1 MGRPV
6 RQFETNG
13 WLAVATLGLGCCL
26 AATESERYTAL
37 WNFGTRGFDE
47 LALIAVLLVAAV
59 ALLCA
64 AARRGRQACD
74 DVRVVVGVGAV
85 ALVGSALRLGGA
97 TVPLSPMAILAGSLA
112 TQFSSILLVLYAQFF
127 LQVGVKKATIA
138 LACAFMVSGMLQ
150 VAGAGVPAGFARAAT
165 VCFPLLATAALVLA
179 PRLRGGIEA
188 AQDLEDV
195 EIEAEGDAMHLRDG
209 RYAVWCASLFL
220 LNVLLIV
227 LHDQAMALQDGSS
240 LSRLVQA
247 CSGLGSAVAGV
258 LFLVIM
264 RSLHGSQLLSLLRIL
279 ILPVV
284 MLALYASMLAGGL
297 GTAFYLMLLGA
308 CYATLLLFIW
318 LLPRRFKDR
327 GTWFP
332 ALGVAYVSYRLG
344 WAFGIWRVQL
354 SADGDATA
362 VTVTCFVALVASAC
376 SRWCGCSRFQRTRS
390 RRRTARP
397 TGCPTL
403 LPGAARAPSSA
414 AAYHRGS
421 PRCCPSWLRA
431 VTRGISPGSSSSP
444 TARPAR
450 ISCTSTKSWGSIPS
464 RSLSTWWRGWRGSS
478 VFLVFTR
485 VLTDVRPSLAQ
496 FGDAPDQRVSRPAR
510 FGDTPPP
517 QTPIA

>member
-344 WAFGIWRVQL
+344 WAFGIWRFRPTAAPLRSRSSAL
-354 SADGDATA
+354 SR
-362 VTVTCFVALVASAC
+362 LWPSAC
-376 SRWCGCSRFQRTRS
+376 SRWCGCSRSRRTRPQ
-390 RRRTARP
+390 RRAARP
-397 TGCPTL
+397 TVRPTL
-403 LPGAARAPSSA
+403 LPGVVRASSSA
-414 AAYHRGS
+414 TAYRRGS
-421 PRCCPSWLRA
+421 PRCCRSWPRVA
-431 VTRGISPGSSSSP
+431 TRGISPGNSSSP
-444 TARPAR
+444 TVRPAR
-450 ISCTSTKSWGSIPS
+450 ISCTSTRSWGSIPS
-464 RSLSTWWRGWRGSS
+464 RSLSTR
-478 VFLVFTR
+478 
-485 VLTDVRPSLAQ
+485 
-496 FGDAPDQRVSRPAR
+496 
-510 FGDTPPP
+510 
-517 QTPIA
+517 

>member
-362 VTVTCFVALVASAC
+362 VTVTCFVALVALSVFEVVRLFAFPADAVAEEDGAADGVPDAFA
-376 SRWCGCSRFQRTRS
+376 RGCSRAVERCGLSPRESQVLPFLAKGRNARYIAGELIIS
-390 RRRTARP
+390 DGTAR
-397 TGCPTL
+397 THIMHIYQKLGVHTQQEL
-403 LPGAARAPSSA
+403 IDVVEGMARE
-414 AAYHRGS
+414 
-421 PRCCPSWLRA
+421 
-431 VTRGISPGSSSSP
+431 
-444 TARPAR
+444 
-450 ISCTSTKSWGSIPS
+450 
-464 RSLSTWWRGWRGSS
+464 
-478 VFLVFTR
+478 
-485 VLTDVRPSLAQ
+485 
-496 FGDAPDQRVSRPAR
+496 
-510 FGDTPPP
+510 
-517 QTPIA
+517 